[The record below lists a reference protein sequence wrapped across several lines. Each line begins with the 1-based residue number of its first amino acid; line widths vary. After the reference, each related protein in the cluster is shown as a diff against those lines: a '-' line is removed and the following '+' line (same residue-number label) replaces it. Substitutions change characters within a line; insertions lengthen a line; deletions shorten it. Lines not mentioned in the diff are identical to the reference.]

1 MLTPIMI
8 RPMRWTPL
16 SLTLLW
22 KTMPV
27 MAEEAITITQ
37 RANDERLSAP
47 TKRGS
52 VVPLLQSV
60 SKEPRWT
67 LRQG

>member
-1 MLTPIMI
+1 MI
-8 RPMRWTPL
+8 A
-16 SLTLLW
+16 
-22 KTMPV
+22 KG
-27 MAEEAITITQ
+27 TITQ
-37 RANDERLSAP
+37 RANDERLPAP

-52 VVPLLQSV
+52 VVPLLQPV

>member
-27 MAEEAITITQ
+27 MAEEAI
-37 RANDERLSAP
+37 EP
-47 TKRGS
+47 T
-52 VVPLLQSV
+52 
-60 SKEPRWT
+60 
-67 LRQG
+67 